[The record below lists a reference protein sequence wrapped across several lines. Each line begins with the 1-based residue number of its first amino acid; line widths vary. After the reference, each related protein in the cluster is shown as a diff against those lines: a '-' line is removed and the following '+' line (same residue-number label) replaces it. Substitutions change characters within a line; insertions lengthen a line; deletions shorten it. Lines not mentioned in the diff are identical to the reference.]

1 MATRL
6 IAPSMGEGIE
16 ELTIV
21 SWLKKEGDAVKEME
35 MLVEV
40 ETDKVTTE
48 IPSPASGTLLKIM
61 VQADETVKVGSPM
74 AWIGEPGEEIP
85 SGAAKAKE
93 TPPASG
99 PQPVIVQ
106 AQAEPAK
113 EPAAP
118 VTVQAVEY
126 KGYVSPLVRQM
137 AEKNQVDLNQVR
149 GTGLDGRITKD
160 DMLKYLE
167 SKKTGDAGE
176 GQPVESKPAAP
187 PMVSKP
193 AALELPA
200 GTLIPHTSVRR
211 QIAERMVDS
220 KHTSPHVLTVM
231 EADLSRVLAH
241 RAANKASFAT
251 QGANLTLT
259 AYFCAAIVSGLKA
272 HPLVNSSWKEEGIQT
287 FSVVNLGVATA
298 LGKDGLIVPVIKDAG
313 SLSLL
318 GLAKSINDLAGRA
331 RAKKLQPDEVRGG
344 TFTLTNHGT
353 AGSLF
358 ASPIIFQPQAGILGT
373 GVMQKRAVVISDAA
387 GNDAIAIRPMIY
399 LSFVFD
405 HRILDGESA
414 DNFLTVV
421 KKALENWGQSS
432 DQA

>member
-16 ELTIV
+16 ELTV
-21 SWLKKEGDAVKEME
+21 VGWLKKEGDAVKEME
-35 MLVEV
+35 MVVEV

-48 IPSPASGTLLKIM
+48 IPSPVSGILLKIM
-61 VQADETVKVGSPM
+61 AQVDETVKVGSPM

-85 SGAAKAKE
+85 AGGAKAKE
-93 TPPASG
+93 APPTQEATPAKDKPPAAPG
-99 PQPVIVQ
+99 N
-106 AQAEPAK
+106 

-118 VTVQAVEY
+118 AAPAAIPAAQYT
-126 KGYVSPLVRQM
+126 GYVSPLVRQM
-137 AEKNQVDLNQVR
+137 AEKNQVDLNQVQ
-149 GTGLDGRITKD
+149 GTGQDGRITKD
-160 DMLKYLE
+160 DMLNYLDAE
-167 SKKTGDAGE
+167 KTAPAPAAPA
-176 GQPVESKPAAP
+176 PVAPMESKPAGQ
-187 PMVSKP
+187 
-193 AALELPA
+193 ELPA
-200 GTLIPHTSVRR
+200 GSLIPHTSVRR
-211 QIAERMVDS
+211 QIAQRMVSS
-220 KHTSPHVLTVM
+220 KQTSPHVLTVM
-231 EADLSRVLAH
+231 EADLSRVVAH
-241 RAANKASFAT
+241 RSANKASFAN

-259 AYFCAAIVSGLKA
+259 AYFCAAIVSALKA
-272 HPLVNSSWKEEGIQT
+272 NPLVNSSWTEEGIQT
-287 FSVVNLGVATA
+287 YNVVNLGVATA

-331 RAKKLQPDEVRGG
+331 RAKKLRPEEVRGG
-344 TFTLTNHGT
+344 TFTLTNHGS

-373 GVMQKRAVVISDAA
+373 GVMQKRAVVITDGS
-387 GNDAIAIRPMIY
+387 GNDAIAIRPMVY

-414 DNFLTVV
+414 DNFLSVV

-432 DQA
+432 EQA

>member
-16 ELTIV
+16 ELTV
-21 SWLKKEGDAVKEME
+21 VGWLKKEGDAVKEME
-35 MLVEV
+35 MVVEV

-48 IPSPASGTLLKIM
+48 IPSPVSGILLKIM
-61 VQADETVKVGSPM
+61 AQVDETVKVGSPM

-85 SGAAKAKE
+85 AGGAKAKE
-93 TPPASG
+93 APPTQEATPAKDKPPAAPG
-99 PQPVIVQ
+99 N
-106 AQAEPAK
+106 

-118 VTVQAVEY
+118 AAPAAIPAAQYT
-126 KGYVSPLVRQM
+126 GYVSPLVRQM
-137 AEKNQVDLNQVR
+137 AEKNQVDLKQVQ
-149 GTGLDGRITKD
+149 GTGQDGRITKD
-160 DMLKYLE
+160 DMLNYLDA
-167 SKKTGDAGE
+167 KKTAPAPAAPA
-176 GQPVESKPAAP
+176 PVAPMESKPAGQ
-187 PMVSKP
+187 
-193 AALELPA
+193 ELPA
-200 GTLIPHTSVRR
+200 GSLIPHTSVRR
-211 QIAERMVDS
+211 QIAQRMVSS
-220 KHTSPHVLTVM
+220 KQTSPHVLTVM
-231 EADLSRVLAH
+231 EADLSRVVAH
-241 RAANKASFAT
+241 RSANKASFAN

-259 AYFCAAIVSGLKA
+259 AYFCAAIVSALKA
-272 HPLVNSSWKEEGIQT
+272 NPLVNSSWTEEGIQT
-287 FSVVNLGVATA
+287 YNVVNLGVATA

-331 RAKKLQPDEVRGG
+331 RAKKLRPEEVRGG
-344 TFTLTNHGT
+344 TFTLTNHGS

-373 GVMQKRAVVISDAA
+373 GVMQKRAVVITDGS
-387 GNDAIAIRPMIY
+387 GNDAIAIRPMVY

-414 DNFLTVV
+414 DNFLSVV

-432 DQA
+432 EQA

>member
-16 ELTIV
+16 ELTV
-21 SWLKKEGDAVKEME
+21 VGWLKKEGDAVKEME
-35 MLVEV
+35 MVVEV

-48 IPSPASGTLLKIM
+48 IPSPVSGILLKIM
-61 VQADETVKVGSPM
+61 AQVDETVKVGSPM

-85 SGAAKAKE
+85 AGGAKAKE
-93 TPPASG
+93 APPTQEATPAKDKPPAAPG
-99 PQPVIVQ
+99 N
-106 AQAEPAK
+106 

-118 VTVQAVEY
+118 AAPAAIPAAQYT
-126 KGYVSPLVRQM
+126 GYVSPLVRQM
-137 AEKNQVDLNQVR
+137 AEKNQVDLKQVQ
-149 GTGLDGRITKD
+149 GTGQDGRITKD
-160 DMLKYLE
+160 DMLNYLDAE
-167 SKKTGDAGE
+167 KTAPAPAAPA
-176 GQPVESKPAAP
+176 PVAPMESKPAGQ
-187 PMVSKP
+187 
-193 AALELPA
+193 ELPA
-200 GTLIPHTSVRR
+200 GSLIPHTSVRR
-211 QIAERMVDS
+211 QIAQRMVSS
-220 KHTSPHVLTVM
+220 KQTSPHVLTVM
-231 EADLSRVLAH
+231 EADLSRVVAH
-241 RAANKASFAT
+241 RSANKASFAN

-259 AYFCAAIVSGLKA
+259 AYFCAAIVSALKA
-272 HPLVNSSWKEEGIQT
+272 NPLVNSSWTEEGIQT
-287 FSVVNLGVATA
+287 YNVVNLGVATA

-331 RAKKLQPDEVRGG
+331 RAKKLRPEEVRGG
-344 TFTLTNHGT
+344 TFTLTNHGS

-373 GVMQKRAVVISDAA
+373 GVMQKRAVVITDGS
-387 GNDAIAIRPMIY
+387 GNDAIAIRPMVY

-414 DNFLTVV
+414 DNFLSVV

-432 DQA
+432 EQA

>member
-16 ELTIV
+16 ELTV
-21 SWLKKEGDAVKEME
+21 VGWLKKEGDAVKEME
-35 MLVEV
+35 MVVEV

-48 IPSPASGTLLKIM
+48 IPSPVSGILLKIM
-61 VQADETVKVGSPM
+61 AQVDETVKVGSPM

-85 SGAAKAKE
+85 AGGAKAKE
-93 TPPASG
+93 APPTQEATPAKDKPPAAPG
-99 PQPVIVQ
+99 N
-106 AQAEPAK
+106 

-118 VTVQAVEY
+118 AAPAAIPAAQYT
-126 KGYVSPLVRQM
+126 GYVSPLVRQM
-137 AEKNQVDLNQVR
+137 AEKNQVDLKQVQ
-149 GTGLDGRITKD
+149 GTGQDGRITKD
-160 DMLKYLE
+160 DMLNYLDA
-167 SKKTGDAGE
+167 KKTA
-176 GQPVESKPAAP
+176 PAPAAP
-187 PMVSKP
+187 AP
-193 AALELPA
+193 AAPMESRPAGQELPA
-200 GTLIPHTSVRR
+200 GSLIPHTSVRR
-211 QIAERMVDS
+211 QIAQRMVSS
-220 KHTSPHVLTVM
+220 KQTSPHVLTVM
-231 EADLSRVLAH
+231 EADLSRVVAH
-241 RAANKASFAT
+241 RSANKASFAN

-259 AYFCAAIVSGLKA
+259 AYFCAAIVSALKA
-272 HPLVNSSWKEEGIQT
+272 NPLVNSSWTEEGIQT
-287 FSVVNLGVATA
+287 YNVVNLGVATA

-331 RAKKLQPDEVRGG
+331 RAKKLRPEEVRGG
-344 TFTLTNHGT
+344 TFTLTNHGS

-373 GVMQKRAVVISDAA
+373 GVMQKRAVVITDGS
-387 GNDAIAIRPMIY
+387 GNDAIAIRPMVY

-414 DNFLTVV
+414 DNFLSVV

-432 DQA
+432 EQA

>member
-16 ELTIV
+16 ELTV
-21 SWLKKEGDAVKEME
+21 VGWLKKEGDAVKEME
-35 MLVEV
+35 MVVEV

-48 IPSPASGTLLKIM
+48 IPSPVSGILLKIM
-61 VQADETVKVGSPM
+61 AQVDETVKVGSPM

-85 SGAAKAKE
+85 AGGAKAKE
-93 TPPASG
+93 APPTQEATPAKDKPPAAPG
-99 PQPVIVQ
+99 N
-106 AQAEPAK
+106 

-118 VTVQAVEY
+118 AAPAAIPAAQYT
-126 KGYVSPLVRQM
+126 GYVSPLVRQM
-137 AEKNQVDLNQVR
+137 AEKNQVDLNQVQ
-149 GTGLDGRITKD
+149 GTGQDGRITKD
-160 DMLKYLE
+160 DMLNYLDAE
-167 SKKTGDAGE
+167 KTA
-176 GQPVESKPAAP
+176 PAPAAP
-187 PMVSKP
+187 AP
-193 AALELPA
+193 AAPMESRPAGQELPA
-200 GTLIPHTSVRR
+200 GSLIPHTSVRR
-211 QIAERMVDS
+211 QIAQRMVSS
-220 KHTSPHVLTVM
+220 KQTSPHVLTVM
-231 EADLSRVLAH
+231 EADLSRVVAH
-241 RAANKASFAT
+241 RSANKASFAN

-259 AYFCAAIVSGLKA
+259 AYFCAAIVSALKA
-272 HPLVNSSWKEEGIQT
+272 NPLVNSSWTEEGIQT
-287 FSVVNLGVATA
+287 YNVVNLGVATA

-331 RAKKLQPDEVRGG
+331 RAKKLRPEEVRGG
-344 TFTLTNHGT
+344 TFTLTNHGS

-373 GVMQKRAVVISDAA
+373 GVMQKRAVVITDGS
-387 GNDAIAIRPMIY
+387 GNDAIAIRPMVY

-414 DNFLTVV
+414 DNFLSVV

-432 DQA
+432 EQT

>member
-16 ELTIV
+16 ELTV
-21 SWLKKEGDAVKEME
+21 VGWLKKEGDAVKEME
-35 MLVEV
+35 MVVEV

-48 IPSPASGTLLKIM
+48 IPSPVSGILLKIM
-61 VQADETVKVGSPM
+61 AQVDETVKVGSPM

-85 SGAAKAKE
+85 AGGAKAKE
-93 TPPASG
+93 APPTQEATPAKDKPPAAPG
-99 PQPVIVQ
+99 N
-106 AQAEPAK
+106 

-118 VTVQAVEY
+118 AAPAAIPAAQYT
-126 KGYVSPLVRQM
+126 GHVSPLVRQM
-137 AEKNQVDLNQVR
+137 AEKNQVDLKQVQ
-149 GTGLDGRITKD
+149 GTGQDGRITKD
-160 DMLKYLE
+160 DMLNYLDA
-167 SKKTGDAGE
+167 KKTA
-176 GQPVESKPAAP
+176 PAPAAP
-187 PMVSKP
+187 AP
-193 AALELPA
+193 AAPMESRPAGQELPA
-200 GTLIPHTSVRR
+200 GSLIPHTSVRR
-211 QIAERMVDS
+211 QIAQRMVSS
-220 KHTSPHVLTVM
+220 KQTSPHVLTVM
-231 EADLSRVLAH
+231 EADLSRVVAH
-241 RAANKASFAT
+241 RSANKASFAN

-259 AYFCAAIVSGLKA
+259 AYFCAAIVSALKA
-272 HPLVNSSWKEEGIQT
+272 NPLVNSSWTEEGIQT
-287 FSVVNLGVATA
+287 YNVVNLGVATA

-331 RAKKLQPDEVRGG
+331 RAKKLRPEEVRGG
-344 TFTLTNHGT
+344 TFTLTNHGS

-373 GVMQKRAVVISDAA
+373 GVMQKRAVVITDGS
-387 GNDAIAIRPMIY
+387 GNDAIAIRPMVY

-414 DNFLTVV
+414 DNFLSVV

-432 DQA
+432 EQA

>member
-16 ELTIV
+16 ELTV
-21 SWLKKEGDAVKEME
+21 VGWLKKEGDAVKEME
-35 MLVEV
+35 MVVEV

-48 IPSPASGTLLKIM
+48 IPSPVSGILLKIM
-61 VQADETVKVGSPM
+61 AQVDETVKVGSPM

-85 SGAAKAKE
+85 AGGAKAKE
-93 TPPASG
+93 APPTQEATPAKDKPPAAPG
-99 PQPVIVQ
+99 N
-106 AQAEPAK
+106 

-118 VTVQAVEY
+118 AAPAAIPAAQYT
-126 KGYVSPLVRQM
+126 GHVSPLVRQM
-137 AEKNQVDLNQVR
+137 AEKNQVDLNQVQ
-149 GTGLDGRITKD
+149 GTGQDGRITKD
-160 DMLKYLE
+160 DMLNYLDA
-167 SKKTGDAGE
+167 KKTAPAPAAPA
-176 GQPVESKPAAP
+176 PVAPMESKPAGQ
-187 PMVSKP
+187 
-193 AALELPA
+193 ELPA
-200 GTLIPHTSVRR
+200 GSLIPHTSVRR
-211 QIAERMVDS
+211 QIAQRMVSS
-220 KHTSPHVLTVM
+220 KQTSPHVLTVM
-231 EADLSRVLAH
+231 EADLSRVVAH
-241 RAANKASFAT
+241 RSANKASFAN

-259 AYFCAAIVSGLKA
+259 AYFCAAIVSALKA
-272 HPLVNSSWKEEGIQT
+272 NPLVNSSWTEEGIQT
-287 FSVVNLGVATA
+287 YNVVNLGVATA

-331 RAKKLQPDEVRGG
+331 RAKKLRPEEVRGG
-344 TFTLTNHGT
+344 TFTLTNHGS

-373 GVMQKRAVVISDAA
+373 GVMQKRAVVITDGS
-387 GNDAIAIRPMIY
+387 GNDAIAIRPMVY

-414 DNFLTVV
+414 DNFLSVV

-432 DQA
+432 EQA